1 MYGNLIK
8 HLRTYFSNEVGKMNL
23 QTIKTPVLKF
33 IKDEDGLTVVEYAV
47 AGGLISL
54 AVVAAFT
61 LLGTTVAAVIGN
73 ITAVLTATPAA

>member
-8 HLRTYFSNEVGKMNL
+8 HLRTHFSNEVGKMDL
-23 QTIKTPVLKF
+23 QTIKTSVLKF
-33 IKDEDGLTVVEYAV
+33 IKDEEGLTVVEYAV

-61 LLGTTVAAVIGN
+61 ALGSQVAVVIGN
-73 ITAVLTATPAA
+73 LTTAITIPAA